1 MPSLVVQYLSFHAY
15 IQYILFNTLFHLYR
29 LSNAVC
35 GSNAILA
42 PQVPVVKL
50 RKSESDVH
58 DASGMSGGERSYT
71 TLALLMSLTNSID
84 SPFTCMDEFDVFMD
98 EKNRRTSVS
107 VMLKVAKELKKRQF
121 LFITPN
127 SIPVDDR
134 DLVQNGGPVVI
145 RKLVKPVRT
154 EGGM

>member
-1 MPSLVVQYLSFHAY
+1 MF
-15 IQYILFNTLFHLYR
+15 R
-29 LSNAVC
+29 
-35 GSNAILA
+35 
-42 PQVPVVKL
+42 
-50 RKSESDVH
+50 
-58 DASGMSGGERSYT
+58 
-71 TLALLMSLTNSID
+71 
-84 SPFTCMDEFDVFMD
+84 FMD

-134 DLVQNGGPVVI
+134 DLVQNGGPVMI